1 MCLQPQ
7 LLGQQGALRK
17 GIIGML
23 LAPAS
28 ERSVVVHTS
37 AGRLSGE
44 VIPQCINARDDS
56 TADRG
61 CDGH

>member
-17 GIIGML
+17 GVIGML
-23 LAPAS
+23 LALAS
-28 ERSVVVHTS
+28 ERSVVAHTS

-44 VIPQCINARDDS
+44 VIP
-56 TADRG
+56 
-61 CDGH
+61 